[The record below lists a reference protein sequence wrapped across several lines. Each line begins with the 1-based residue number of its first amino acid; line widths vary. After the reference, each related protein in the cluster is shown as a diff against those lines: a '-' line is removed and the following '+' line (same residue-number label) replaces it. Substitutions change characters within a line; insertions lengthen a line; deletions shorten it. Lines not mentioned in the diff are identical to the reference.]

1 MAICVNNL
9 IMAQF
14 AIFNF
19 LSGNG
24 AAFIFLALP
33 RICPVSV
40 VSILKLKIRHDYLLK
55 KKVVKYKI
63 SSFKSKQTY
72 YSGFPVPFNEC
83 IYQLLNE
90 Y

>member
-1 MAICVNNL
+1 
-9 IMAQF
+9 MAQF

-55 KKVVKYKI
+55 KCSKI
-63 SSFKSKQTY
+63 
-72 YSGFPVPFNEC
+72 
-83 IYQLLNE
+83 
-90 Y
+90 